1 MTTNKSPSPLQVA
14 GVLAALLAS
23 QSLVASW
30 PLPGNALMLLPS
42 EGAVAGLGDGIR
54 RGFSLAQEQSELCGA
69 PKTQW
74 SVGWIKPGSDPSS
87 QLGNRRLPPLLLAP
101 PATPLVETGLLAQ
114 FEKRQVLLPLQ
125 RGASLQQ
132 LASRRGSDQLWPVT
146 PARSLEIDALVKAM
160 VQANLRSFLLI
171 SDGSADQQLLAD
183 RFLETMRLQGGVL
196 LGTDLQA
203 RRVNAKDA
211 EELKQLVSDAEWFS
225 PAALVVM
232 SPRNSELMLAVMA
245 QAWPEQMRLVWN
257 FAPKTTS
264 KQVQIGVEEASRGP
278 GWGSFEKDFKKRFG
292 YKPGTV
298 EAAGFDAGQLVALS
312 VLPAK
317 ITTLN
322 GMAGFN
328 PGLKPASICAN
339 VKIRKEGAAA
349 KPLGAISN
357 MDMKAATPPTAQ
369 LDVIQLEVNGVQ
381 LRKSFNLGAN

>member
-1 MTTNKSPSPLQVA
+1 
-14 GVLAALLAS
+14 
-23 QSLVASW
+23 
-30 PLPGNALMLLPS
+30 MLLPS

-183 RFLETMRLQGGVL
+183 RFWKPCDYREACCLELICR
-196 LGTDLQA
+196 
-203 RRVNAKDA
+203 
-211 EELKQLVSDAEWFS
+211 
-225 PAALVVM
+225 PAGLM
-232 SPRNSELMLAVMA
+232 PGMQRN
-245 QAWPEQMRLVWN
+245 
-257 FAPKTTS
+257 
-264 KQVQIGVEEASRGP
+264 
-278 GWGSFEKDFKKRFG
+278 
-292 YKPGTV
+292 
-298 EAAGFDAGQLVALS
+298 
-312 VLPAK
+312 
-317 ITTLN
+317 
-322 GMAGFN
+322 
-328 PGLKPASICAN
+328 
-339 VKIRKEGAAA
+339 
-349 KPLGAISN
+349 
-357 MDMKAATPPTAQ
+357 
-369 LDVIQLEVNGVQ
+369 
-381 LRKSFNLGAN
+381 